1 MCFGFILMKTLL
13 PILTVFFFSLH
24 LRNAN
29 HIEIINQII
38 IAVSFTYGWL
48 GNPNVNQGQ
57 SRRFLLLNHLP
68 SPGAWKEKSELWIT
82 KTYCLIVS
90 TFFFYLKSGN
100 WVAEALVC
108 KREWIEVVNNYY
120 YHLLRRVLNVNP
132 LDTKPFYLSVPHLRQ
147 FFIFIWF
154 PTANFWLLTV
164 GIVSTVLS
172 THLSSEGKH
181 SALFGHVSYRLDSPR
196 SSKFTN
202 PSLCFGPNS
211 LHLA

>member
-1 MCFGFILMKTLL
+1 MKQAFCSNYFWTYILKIITTVLGMCFGFILMKTLL

-82 KTYCLIVS
+82 KTYCL
-90 TFFFYLKSGN
+90 
-100 WVAEALVC
+100 
-108 KREWIEVVNNYY
+108 
-120 YHLLRRVLNVNP
+120 LLSQH
-132 LDTKPFYLSVPHLRQ
+132 FS
-147 FFIFIWF
+147 FIWNRETGLQRPWF
-154 PTANFWLLTV
+154 AKENKL
-164 GIVSTVLS
+164 
-172 THLSSEGKH
+172 K
-181 SALFGHVSYRLDSPR
+181 
-196 SSKFTN
+196 
-202 PSLCFGPNS
+202 
-211 LHLA
+211 